1 MAHKTAASSYESDPQ
16 QRSGVS
22 DHEFIARMRAEL
34 YKRPSMRLVADR
46 VTHIMLAGR
55 IDRDDPILELIESDD
70 ILDEKTV
77 LSDAVEHILS
87 FPHLSAKEVAD
98 HYDKNWANPSD
109 ALRKLSAKGEVIGS
123 SGRGSSGIRS
133 FSSPWR
139 ARRVSWCGRATW
151 FSVPGMIRGGSRR
164 GGFRRT
170 RRPKTA
176 SPRSNCSAKVL
187 RHRARVVAR
196 RDRRRPCLTAHHR
209 PR

>member
-1 MAHKTAASSYESDPQ
+1 MAHTTAGSSFESDPQQ

-77 LSDAVEHILS
+77 LSDAVERILS

-98 HYDKNWANPSD
+98 TYDKNWANPSD
-109 ALRKLSAKGEVIGS
+109 ALRKLSAKGEVIGLKRA
-123 SGRGSSGIRS
+123 GKFRYPEFQ
-133 FSSPWR
+133 FSLPGEAAQVVREGNVALGARDDPWGVASWWLSPNPSAEDRKSPVQLLSEGAYDSVR
-139 ARRVSWCGRATW
+139 ALLRAE
-151 FSVPGMIRGGSRR
+151 I
-164 GGFRRT
+164 
-170 RRPKTA
+170 A
-176 SPRSNCSAKVL
+176 DDLA
-187 RHRARVVAR
+187 
-196 RDRRRPCLTAHHR
+196 
-209 PR
+209 

>member
-1 MAHKTAASSYESDPQ
+1 MAHKTAGSGYGSDPQ
-16 QRSGVS
+16 PQRSGVS

-77 LSDAVEHILS
+77 LSDAVERILS

-109 ALRKLSAKGEVIGS
+109 ALRKLSAKGEVIGLKRAGKFRYPEFQFS
-123 SGRGSSGIRS
+123 LPGEATQVVRETNVALGARDDPWGVASWWLSPNPSTEDRKSPVQLLDEGAFDAVRGLL
-133 FSSPWR
+133 R
-139 ARRVSWCGRATW
+139 AEIADD
-151 FSVPGMIRGGSRR
+151 I
-164 GGFRRT
+164 
-170 RRPKTA
+170 A
-176 SPRSNCSAKVL
+176 
-187 RHRARVVAR
+187 
-196 RDRRRPCLTAHHR
+196 
-209 PR
+209 